1 MNIVITRFTSSD
13 EQFFLKLYSEHAQ
26 QNLPFL
32 PHEQLD
38 KIVEMQYLAQLSYY
52 NNQWPDAITYLVQ
65 AEHLEIGKI
74 ILSKYQSG
82 LHIIDVVIGEKYRNK
97 GFGRKL
103 LTLVEQRALDIGCT
117 KLTLSV
123 ATNNRAKKL
132 YDYLGYKVTSQNE
145 THTAMQK
152 QLVKS

>member
-1 MNIVITRFTSSD
+1 MNIFITRFTSSD
-13 EQFFLKLYSEHAQ
+13 EPFFLKLYSEQAYK
-26 QNLPFL
+26 NLPFL

-74 ILSKYQSG
+74 ILSKYKSG
-82 LHIIDVVIGEKYRNK
+82 LHIIDVVIDEKHRNK

-103 LTLVEQRALDIGCT
+103 LMLVEQKALDIGCT
-117 KLTLSV
+117 TVTLSV
-123 ATNNRAKKL
+123 VTNNRAKKL
-132 YDYLGYKVTSQNE
+132 YDYQGYKVTSQNE
-145 THTAMQK
+145 THIAMQK
-152 QLVKS
+152 QLVKR

>member
-1 MNIVITRFTSSD
+1 MNIVITRCTLSD
-13 EQFFLKLYSEHAQ
+13 EQFFLKLYSEQAYK
-26 QNLPFL
+26 NLPFL

-38 KIVEMQYLAQLSYY
+38 KIVEMQYLAQLSSY
-52 NNQWPDAITYLVQ
+52 NNQWPDATTYLVK
-65 AEHLEIGKI
+65 AEQLGIGKI
-74 ILSKYQSG
+74 ILSKYESG

-103 LTLVEQRALDIGCT
+103 LMLVEKRALDIGCP

-132 YDYLGYKVTSQNE
+132 YDHLGYKATSQTE
-145 THTAMQK
+145 THIAMQK

>member
-1 MNIVITRFTSSD
+1 MNILITRFTSSD
-13 EQFFLKLYSEHAQ
+13 EQFFIKLYAEHAHK
-26 QNLPFL
+26 NLPFL
-32 PHEQLD
+32 PLEQLD

-74 ILSKYQSG
+74 ILNKSKSD
-82 LHIIDVVIGEKYRNK
+82 LHIIDVIIAEKYRNK
-97 GFGRKL
+97 ELGRKL

-132 YDYLGYKVTSQNE
+132 YDYLGYKVTAQNE
-145 THTAMQK
+145 THIAMQK
-152 QLVKS
+152 QLMS